1 MTIRRIKVMLS
12 SRCRDVFPKGGPN
25 LTQTRSE
32 LKAELEGISLF
43 GERLFDV
50 WINEL
55 APADEGSQDSWDTCL
70 REVRD
75 SDILIVLC
83 NGNAGWSVRAGDIG
97 ICHAELMTGLN
108 TAAGKVRLI
117 SLGNI
122 SPGSGDQGSRNRR
135 FQNYVATQ
143 SLFRGV
149 EVTTIDELKKGV
161 REAVLHA
168 LTSLVALGTREAR
181 RGRYYTGEA
190 LAWSKLDFATRQ
202 KHIRDILIRGFVD
215 NGATQLTER
224 AVKAKLAQ
232 REVLL
237 VVNAIPGAL
246 SVSAAREMIGRP
258 FLKDHEFEAHFEA
271 AVGPVHVIGCHQT
284 ATEAQARQ
292 FLGFPDA
299 TVVTAPFGIYVAD
312 DVQGVQFVFL
322 QNCRDESMV
331 RHALQRL
338 LEWLEQ
344 SGEVGALVDR
354 ARSRR
359 RIVGIVAKEAD
370 RRSRS

>member
-1 MTIRRIKVMLS
+1 MAIRRVKVMLS
-12 SRCRDVFPKGGPN
+12 SRCRDAFPKGGPS

-32 LKAELEGISLF
+32 LKAELEGISLL
-43 GERLFDV
+43 GEQLFDV

-55 APADEGSQDSWDTCL
+55 APAAEGSQDSWDTCL

-75 SDILIVLC
+75 SDILIVLS
-83 NGNAGWSVRAGDIG
+83 NGNAGWSARAGDVG

-108 TAAGKVRLI
+108 TAAAKVRLI

-122 SPGSGDQGSRNRR
+122 SPGAGEQSSRNRR
-135 FQNYVATQ
+135 FQSYVATQ
-143 SLFRGV
+143 SLFRA
-149 EVTTIDELKKGV
+149 EVATVDELKERV
-161 REAVLHA
+161 REALVDA
-168 LTSLVALGTREAR
+168 LTSLAALGTREAR

-202 KHIRDILIRGFVD
+202 KQIRDVLIRGFVD
-215 NGATQLTER
+215 NGAEQLTEGAVR
-224 AVKAKLAQ
+224 AKFGQ

-258 FLKDHEFEAHFEA
+258 FLKDHEFEAQFGS

-299 TVVTAPFGIYVAD
+299 TVVAAPFGVYVAD

-322 QNCRDESMV
+322 QNCRDETMV

-359 RIVGIVAKEAD
+359 RIVSTIAKEAQ
-370 RRSRS
+370 RRKGS